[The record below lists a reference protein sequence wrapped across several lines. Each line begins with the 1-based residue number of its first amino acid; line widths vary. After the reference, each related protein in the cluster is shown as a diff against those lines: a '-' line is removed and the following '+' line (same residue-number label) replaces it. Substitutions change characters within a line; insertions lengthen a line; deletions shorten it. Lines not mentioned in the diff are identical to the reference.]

1 MTTARELSALLADL
15 LRRERAAL
23 AEFLLALAD
32 FDRQRLWAELG
43 YTSLFWFLHRELGLS
58 KGAVGSTGRRND
70 ALEFSRWCIEGQ
82 RLPGS
87 LVEPQRNCIELLL
100 RESVQ

>member
-1 MTTARELSALLADL
+1 MTTAHDLSARLADL
-15 LRRERAAL
+15 LRHERQAL
-23 AEFLLALAD
+23 AEFLVALAE
-32 FDRQRLWAELG
+32 FDRERVWVELG
-43 YTSLFWFLHRELGLS
+43 HASLFSYLHRDLGLS

-70 ALEFSRWCIEGQ
+70 ALQLSRWCIEGE

-100 RESVQ
+100 RKPVQ